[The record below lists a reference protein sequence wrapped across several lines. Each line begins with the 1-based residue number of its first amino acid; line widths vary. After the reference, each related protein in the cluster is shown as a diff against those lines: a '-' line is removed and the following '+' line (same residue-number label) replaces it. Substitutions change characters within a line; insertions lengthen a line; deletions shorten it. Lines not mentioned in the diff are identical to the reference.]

1 MGGRKSA
8 SWDRYFNPRSPRGE
22 RRGSPQGF
30 FDVYNHFNP
39 RSPRGERR
47 RQRVR
52 HDRTRRISIHAP
64 PEGSDWHSIIDEMEF
79 THFNPRSPRGERRIQ
94 SGEGLG
100 AQEFQSTLPPRGATK
115 EIMQEGF
122 IMAFQSTLPPRGA
135 TQAYTEPYECTD
147 ISIHAPPEGSD
158 QVLLR
163 PVCPEPDFNPR
174 SPRGERLVGSE
185 LL

>member
-1 MGGRKSA
+1 MCGGEITEDYIFQSTLPPRGATSFPRRGRA
-8 SWDRYFNPRSPRGE
+8 FPPYFNPRSPRGE
-22 RRGSPQGF
+22 RQYGIAGGYGRLC
-30 FDVYNHFNP
+30 
-39 RSPRGERR
+39 
-47 RQRVR
+47 
-52 HDRTRRISIHAP
+52 ISIHAP
-64 PEGSDWHSIIDEMEF
+64 PEGSDVWSTPGLRTMTRF
-79 THFNPRSPRGERRIQ
+79 QSTLPPRGATQQ
-94 SGEGLG
+94 SAGVGE
-100 AQEFQSTLPPRGATK
+100 AKKFQSTLPPRGATK